1 MYPESSNVSSLTLT
15 MDEFIERLSKAPLLY
30 QPGTRW
36 EYSLST
42 DVLGRVV
49 EIVSGKPLGEFLAER
64 IYRPL
69 KMTDTTFLVPAD
81 KRARVAQPLPT
92 LPDTGAEYKLHD
104 PSVPRKFDCGGG
116 CAVSTAGDYAR
127 FGQMLLNRGRLE
139 GARVLGTR
147 PSSS

>member
-1 MYPESSNVSSLTLT
+1 
-15 MDEFIERLSKAPLLY
+15 
-30 QPGTRW
+30 
-36 EYSLST
+36 
-42 DVLGRVV
+42 VV

-92 LPDTGAEYKLHD
+92 HPDTGAEYKLHD
-104 PSVPRKFDCGGG
+104 PTCRGS
-116 CAVSTAGDYAR
+116 STAAAAAR
-127 FGQMLLNRGRLE
+127 CPRPATTPASPRCSSTAAASRALACS
-139 GARVLGTR
+139 ARR